1 MSGSLCVIGEQANR
15 QTVGQTRIL
24 LSGFLGSIMGMLT
37 DLIFIFIPFMH
48 RIDFSILLL
57 YIEIEIKV

>member
-15 QTVGQTRIL
+15 QTDGQTRIL

-48 RIDFSILLL
+48 RIYFSILLL

>member
-37 DLIFIFIPFMH
+37 DLIFIF
-48 RIDFSILLL
+48 
-57 YIEIEIKV
+57 YIFHAQN